1 MGELSEAEKLL
12 AQRVAEEKRNQP
24 ERSFANLSGLLD
36 GTLTQRRFDFTTEK
50 DVAEEIADQVDSLS
64 QTQLKLLKEQ
74 MEQIIKNS
82 KEDEQKESKKW
93 FERSVIPILRNFAE
107 TASATLEISDEDE
120 TVISATFQNKCGYD
134 LTENDRHMRMLVG
147 LSNYVSIEK
156 NGDNIVLV
164 LAFDCLDMK

>member
-12 AQRVAEEKRNQP
+12 AQRVAEEERNQP
-24 ERSFANLSGLLD
+24 ERFANLGGLLD
-36 GTLTQRRFDFTTEK
+36 GNLTQRQFDFSTEK
-50 DVAEEIADQVDSLS
+50 DVAGEITDQVDSLS

-74 MEQIIKNS
+74 MERIIKNS
-82 KEDEQKESKKW
+82 KEDERKESKKW

-107 TASATLEISDEDE
+107 TASAALEISDEDE
-120 TVISATFQNKCGYD
+120 TVISATFQNKGGYD

-147 LSNYVSIEK
+147 LSNHVSIEK

-164 LAFDCLDMK
+164 LAFDCLDIK

>member
-1 MGELSEAEKLL
+1 MNYQKPKNYLYRELPKKRGISRNGLQTWRVYWMGTLHSGNLIS
-12 AQRVAEEKRNQP
+12 QRRRVA
-24 ERSFANLSGLLD
+24 G
-36 GTLTQRRFDFTTEK
+36 
-50 DVAEEIADQVDSLS
+50 EITDQVDSLS

-74 MEQIIKNS
+74 MERIIKNS
-82 KEDEQKESKKW
+82 KEDERKESKKW

-107 TASATLEISDEDE
+107 TASAALEIADEDE
-120 TVISATFQNKCGYD
+120 TVISATFQNKSGYD

-147 LSNYVSIEK
+147 LSNHVSIEK